1 MNSQPSSF
9 LMKHFVP
16 RLGLSILMFLLITS
30 THPVFSQTDNAMS
43 NVLRSKSPS
52 DPSLQVRRSLFGS
65 GIGGEVQVQFKDGR
79 SMIGIL
85 ASLDESSFAISS
97 KNKKRTSLYSFNDVK
112 SVKRPSH
119 ALRNTTYAVGAAA
132 GILGGLAAAG
142 ALEEG
147 LDKAICGNANSDC
160 LNVGGLAR
168 PMKSR

>member
-1 MNSQPSSF
+1 MNSHPPSI
-9 LMKHFVP
+9 LRKQFVP
-16 RLGLSILMFLLITS
+16 RFRLAILVFLLISS
-30 THPVFSQTDNAMS
+30 THPAFPQTENATDNVIS
-43 NVLRSKSPS
+43 TKIPS
-52 DPSLQVRRSLFGS
+52 DPNLQARKSLFGV
-65 GIGGEVQVQFKDGR
+65 GIGGEVQVQFKDGH
-79 SMIGIL
+79 SLTGIL

-132 GILGGLAAAG
+132 GILGGLVAAG

-168 PMKSR
+168 PAKSR